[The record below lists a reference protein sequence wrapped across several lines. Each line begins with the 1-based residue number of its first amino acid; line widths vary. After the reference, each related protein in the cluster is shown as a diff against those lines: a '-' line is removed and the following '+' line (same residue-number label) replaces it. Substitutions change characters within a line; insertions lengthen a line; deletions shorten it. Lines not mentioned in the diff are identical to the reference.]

1 MSESRSRLADLHVG
15 EIRFYVGGLD
25 ETSAAVLADLVARGL
40 IGAATTRSAT
50 PVNVDRMRV
59 EVVAGA
65 RDDTPSL
72 AARIVDQVRAELNR
86 LGEGGGPAA

>member
-25 ETSAAVLADLVARGL
+25 ETTAAVLANLVARGL
-40 IGAATTRSAT
+40 AGAAANTAT

-72 AARIVDQVRAELNR
+72 AARIVDQVRAELDR